1 VVAAAVIVG
10 VCLASGFSY
19 WQQTRFPARTVALE
33 GLPVQLRVQDGVERR
48 ELRAIKDGLRL
59 ADRFMQS
66 ELDRSIRGS
75 VEARVAR
82 KNGCRPFQSPSNDS
96 IGEAD
101 DHFLCVATG
110 NLHWRWLV
118 KKDMAA
124 ARAVSAHEYVHV
136 FQAELGCLPDSGQF
150 RFRWLVEGMAEEVA
164 WRALIRS
171 GRASN
176 RLVEETIRA
185 DALPDHGLVGTGL
198 YPLAA
203 YERADGADR
212 EYALWHLAVRRLL
225 RAAVEDGAAPR
236 ERPEV
241 SLRRFCE
248 RVGAGIRWK
257 ESFAR
262 SFGQPVGRFYREF
275 ERFRAS
281 SSSSSSPS
289 PSS

>member
-1 VVAAAVIVG
+1 VVAAVG
-10 VCLASGFSY
+10 LATVCLASGFSY
-19 WQQTRFPARTVALE
+19 WQETRFPARTVALK

-48 ELRAIKDGLRL
+48 ELRAIIDGLRL
-59 ADRFMQS
+59 SDRFMKS
-66 ELDRSIRGS
+66 ELHRSIRHT

-82 KNGCRPFQSPSNDS
+82 QNGCRPFQSPSSDS

-101 DHFLCVATG
+101 DHFLCLATG
-110 NLHWRWLV
+110 NLHWQWLV
-118 KKDMAA
+118 KKDIAA

-164 WRALIRS
+164 WQALIRA
-171 GRASN
+171 GRVSN
-176 RLVEETIRA
+176 RRVEETIRA

-225 RAAVEDGAAPR
+225 RAAVDDGVAPR

-257 ESFAR
+257 NAFAR

-275 ERFRAS
+275 EEFRRRAAAS
-281 SSSSSSPS
+281 GRVSL
-289 PSS
+289 